1 VASQL
6 VPLVGRD
13 AEVEA
18 LALALDAAAAG
29 VARVV
34 ALVGDPGVGKSRL
47 VEESMALARSRGY
60 LTLHAIAS
68 PLHADLHYGVV
79 VEALRPLMRTVEA
92 GARTRLVEG
101 LPDLGKLFDG
111 LGLPAPPPLGDA
123 GMERTRLFEAVCR
136 LFERLTR
143 QQPVLLAV
151 DDLQWADPASLAM
164 LHYVIQGLVDH
175 QLLVLI
181 TRRTGES
188 SSQLDLLMSSLRHSG
203 PLTEREIGYLD
214 TTGVTSLACGL
225 LADEPPSTLIRLL
238 VDRTRGL
245 PLFVRAL
252 VRMLVDSGRL
262 YRSGGRWVLG
272 QQAVDDVPPEVTV
285 LLRSR
290 IDALVSADREVFD
303 TLAVAGGTIGH
314 DLLLTLGLGE
324 AELLGSLKRLR
335 DAGLLVEDLGDA
347 GMRYQLTHPLLVEV
361 AYGEL
366 PAVMRQ
372 SRHAA
377 MASALQ
383 RLDSADLGRL
393 AYHVRGAG
401 DQIDAATALD
411 ILHAALQQALEQ
423 KAGEQAVADAEATI
437 GLARRMGRGELF
449 PALLEQRAEALELA
463 GRSDAAIAA
472 WREATEYSATR
483 DQAVDLARQLRRL
496 ALVEWDTGHL
506 ADSQVHLDAA
516 TAALSGTPLGPEQ
529 LALAQTRAVAMARR
543 GRVRELRDEVT
554 ALDRLAAATGSRQA
568 VAFAELGRSNLCLRS
583 GDHDGAERAVSVVM
597 RIAREDGSILLLER
611 AHLPACC
618 NALAWGD
625 HALAR
630 ELAEE
635 GTRLA
640 RETGVPALEL
650 GHRAYVA
657 YADFIA
663 GAWDVAAANAD
674 DLFALSHRVGSRRGV
689 AGALC
694 LSALV
699 RTGRG
704 HLSEAVACLREA
716 RSNYNEGFASDQH
729 LLGLGEVCEAM
740 VLLGRSDFRSALPVA
755 RSINPGSG
763 IAIRPFYMRVL
774 GEAQVGAGDL
784 VGARETAML
793 VAGDTP
799 EAPYPAAVAGWLR
812 GLVAKA
818 EGELEAASN
827 EFGRAAGGFA
837 TLAMPYEAAIARLD
851 WAELVTQTGSA
862 AERAVAA
869 AEVSG
874 HLGELDRMG
883 ARPVANRARR
893 LLRRLGAPPTPAPQV
908 RRPGQLSMRETEIAQ
923 LVAEGLSNP
932 EIAERLFISRRTV
945 TTHLQH
951 IYSRLGVTSRTGL
964 TRYVVEHLSSVQ

>member
-47 VEESMALARSRGY
+47 FEESMALARSRGF
-60 LTLHAIAS
+60 LTLHAVAS

-79 VEALRPLMRTVEA
+79 VEALRPLMCTIEA

-111 LGLPAPPPLGDA
+111 LGLPAPSPLGDA

-136 LFERLTR
+136 LFDRLTR

-164 LHYVIQGLVDH
+164 LHYVVQGLVDH

-188 SSQLDLLMSSLRHSG
+188 SSKLDLLMSSLRHSG

-214 TTGVTSLACGL
+214 TTGVTSLARGL
-225 LADEPPSTLIRLL
+225 LADEPPSTLVRLL

-245 PLFVRAL
+245 PLFVGAL

-272 QQAVDDVPPEVTV
+272 QQAVHDVPPEVTV

-314 DLLLTLGLGE
+314 DLLLTLGLDE
-324 AELLGSLKRLR
+324 AELLGSLRRLR
-335 DAGLLVEDLGDA
+335 DAGLLVEYLGDA
-347 GMRYQLTHPLLVEV
+347 GVRYQLTHPLLVEV

-377 MASALQ
+377 LASALQ
-383 RLDSADLGRL
+383 RLDPADLGRL

-411 ILHAALQQALEQ
+411 ILLAALQQALEH
-423 KAGEQAVADAEATI
+423 KAGEQAVAHAEATI

-472 WREATEYSATR
+472 WREATEYSTTR
-483 DQAVDLARQLRRL
+483 GQAVDVARQLRRL

-516 TAALSGTPLGPEQ
+516 TAALSGTPVGPEQ
-529 LALAQTRAVAMARR
+529 LALAQTRAVVMARR
-543 GRVRELRDEVT
+543 GRVRELGDEVA

-568 VAFAELGRSNLCLRS
+568 VAFAELGRSNLCLCS
-583 GDHDGAERAVSVVM
+583 GDHDGAERSVSVVM
-597 RIAREDGSILLLER
+597 RIAREDGSILLLEQ
-611 AHLPACC
+611 AHHSACC

-630 ELAEE
+630 QLAEE

-650 GHRAYVA
+650 TDRAFVA

-663 GAWDVAAANAD
+663 GAWDVAAVSAD
-674 DLFALSHRVGSRRGV
+674 DLFALGHRVGSRRGV

-694 LSALV
+694 LTALV

-704 HLSEAVACLREA
+704 HLSEAMACLREA
-716 RSNYNEGFASDQH
+716 RSVYHEGFASDQH
-729 LLGLGEVCEAM
+729 LLGLGEVCEVM

-763 IAIRPFYMRVL
+763 LAVRPFCMRVL
-774 GEAQVGAGDL
+774 GEAQVRAGDL
-784 VGARETAML
+784 AGARETAML
-793 VAGDTP
+793 VAGDGP

-818 EGELEAASN
+818 EGELDAASN
-827 EFGRAAGGFA
+827 EFGRAADGFA

-851 WAELVTQTGSA
+851 WAELVAQTGSV

-893 LLRRLGAPPTPAPQV
+893 LLRRLGARPTPAP
-908 RRPGQLSMRETEIAQ
+908 RIRLPGQLSMRETEIAQ